1 MKTKLAG
8 SHFKEGIMQAAL
20 NNKLLFTQQTFWYAD
35 LLSLL
40 MINCFKY
47 CHFSHCSFSL
57 FLLALVLGCYLGSGA
72 WHGLQIHE
80 EKRRKGTMVENH
92 CTYCKVELAISLPS
106 NSELQTYDKLPCG
119 YRRQQASLAY
129 SWGTFVSH
137 SMTQFHRAFPSPY
150 FSFCLFH
157 FLSVLHLP
165 PCSFSCSDC
174 YFSLIVSS
182 EPCSLPLKWQLFTY
196 LRLISKPY
204 KGWPPITSNSSS
216 AFSFA
221 HTKAN
226 HFQEGIARGL
236 CHRLHIFS
244 VLWTPQQKK
253 LTAMQ

>member
-1 MKTKLAG
+1 MAYKNMKK
-8 SHFKEGIMQAAL
+8 
-20 NNKLLFTQQTFWYAD
+20 
-35 LLSLL
+35 
-40 MINCFKY
+40 
-47 CHFSHCSFSL
+47 
-57 FLLALVLGCYLGSGA
+57 
-72 WHGLQIHE
+72 
-80 EKRRKGTMVENH
+80 KGGGWGTRTRVENH
-92 CTYCKVELAISLPS
+92 CTYSTVELAISLPS

-129 SWGTFVSH
+129 SCGTFVSH

-150 FSFCLFH
+150 FSSCLFH

-165 PCSFSCSDC
+165 PCSFWCSDC

-196 LRLISKPY
+196 LRSISKPY
-204 KGWPPITSNSSS
+204 KGWPPITSHSSS

-236 CHRLHIFS
+236 CHRLHIFR

-253 LTAMQ
+253 VDCNAVVPASCININACPFPPTWQAACQSMPHLLTTHNASTLLTPIHLIVANTRVHQCKPFSVLATTFL